1 MNDSPVRLDD
11 KFSLSKDRIILNGS
25 QALVR
30 LCLLQAERDRQAG
43 LKTGGYVSGYRGSP
57 LGGVDQQFHRAGEEL
72 AAAGVVFEP
81 GLNEDLAATAIWG
94 TQQAELHG
102 EGTHDGVFGMW
113 YGKGPGVDR
122 SGDVLR
128 HGNLAGSSRNG
139 GVIVLMGDDHTCE
152 SSTTAHQSEF
162 ALVDAMIPILNPADI
177 SDLLSFGLHGWALS
191 RYAGTWCGLKC
202 VKEIIEST
210 TVVDAAPS
218 RFQVCPPNEDT
229 RPADGLN
236 IRLNDTPHAQEA
248 RLHRHKIAAAR
259 AYVRAN
265 ILDRIVTRP
274 KGKSAIGIVSTGKS
288 WTDVIQA
295 IDELGLDTQTALE
308 AGIGLYKVAMPWPL
322 EPGTLT
328 EFAAGLD
335 LLIVVE
341 EKRSLIE
348 QQARSIL
355 YGRAG
360 APPIIGKEDENGN
373 VLFPSESA
381 LNPLHIAAV
390 IGARAAELRGN
401 RILEDRSNELAAIL
415 SREHSSQLVERKPYF
430 CAGCPHNSSTHVPED
445 SRAYAGIG
453 CHWMV
458 QFMDR
463 RTLGYTH
470 MGGEGANWIGE
481 ARFSKRGHVFQN
493 MGDGTY
499 NHSGLLAIRAALASG
514 TNMTFKILY
523 NDAVAMT
530 GGQSHEGNLSP
541 LQIARDVTA
550 LGVSRVD
557 LVTDSPKSYRGR
569 ELPGDTRVHHRD
581 HLMDVQTALSET
593 EGVTVLIYEQT
604 CAAEKRRRRK
614 RGTLPEPPRRV
625 FIHEGVCEGCGDCGI
640 QSNCVAILPVE
651 TEFGRKRQIDQYSCN
666 KDFSCVRGFCPSFV
680 TVEDPVLHDG
690 HQPTRAVGI
699 AIPEPELETLERSWS
714 IAVAGVGGTGVVTV
728 AALLGMAAHVEG
740 LGCGIVDMAGLA
752 QKGGAVVS
760 HVRIAKSPSD
770 IGAIRIAS
778 QGADLVIGCDLVVSG
793 SRDILSLVRPG
804 LTGVVVNS
812 NELMTDDF
820 VRDSDFRLPADEISH
835 SIAELAGDDMTTFV
849 NATRI
854 ASERIGDTI
863 AANLFMLGVAFQK
876 GMVPVSAKSLRESIR
891 INGTAVESNLQ
902 AFETGRHW
910 AYSPEELS
918 KAHSPAC
925 TSQGTEILSDDGS
938 IEALVE
944 RRSEQLAE
952 YQNQAYADRY
962 RRLVNTAAGIDR
974 NRASGAP
981 DGQVHGSDASRLTRA
996 VAHSYFKLM
1005 AYKDEYEVARL
1016 YSDPSFET
1024 SLERTFKSHGRL
1036 KLHLAPPLL
1045 ARREPSSGRMKKRE
1059 FGPWIFSVLRF
1070 LSKLRKLRGT
1080 PFDPFGYTQERQ
1092 MERQLISDYEKLV
1105 QHMADIGPALDY
1117 DVAVDLARLPEIIRG
1132 FGPVK
1137 AENVEKARKKRKEL
1151 LGNLRKAPV
1160 TRVVAD

>member
-1 MNDSPVRLDD
+1 
-11 KFSLSKDRIILNGS
+11 
-25 QALVR
+25 
-30 LCLLQAERDRQAG
+30 
-43 LKTGGYVSGYRGSP
+43 
-57 LGGVDQQFHRAGEEL
+57 
-72 AAAGVVFEP
+72 
-81 GLNEDLAATAIWG
+81 
-94 TQQAELHG
+94 
-102 EGTHDGVFGMW
+102 
-113 YGKGPGVDR
+113 
-122 SGDVLR
+122 
-128 HGNLAGSSRNG
+128 
-139 GVIVLMGDDHTCE
+139 MGDDHTCE

-191 RYAGTWCGLKC
+191 RYAGTCCGLKC

-295 IDELGLDTQTALE
+295 IDELGLYTRTALE

-401 RILEDRSNELAAIL
+401 RKLEDRSNKLAAIL

-902 AFETGRHW
+902 AFETGRLW

-952 YQNQAYADRY
+952 YQNRAYADRY

-1045 ARREPSSGRMKKRE
+1045 ARREPSSGRIKKRE
-1059 FGPWIFSVLRF
+1059 FGPWIFSVLRL

-1080 PFDPFGYTQERQ
+1080 PFDPFGYTRERQ

-1105 QHMADIGPALDY
+1105 QHMAEIGPALDY
-1117 DVAVDLARLPEIIRG
+1117 NVAVDLARLPETIRG

-1137 AENVEKARKKRKEL
+1137 VENVEKAKKKREEL
-1151 LGNLRKAPV
+1151 LGNLMMAPLTSV
-1160 TRVVAD
+1160 DAD

>member
-57 LGGVDQQFHRAGEEL
+57 LGGVDLQFHRAGEEL

-122 SGDVLR
+122 SGDVFR

-139 GVIVLMGDDHTCE
+139 GVVVLMGDDHTCE

-162 ALVDAMIPILNPADI
+162 ALVDAMIPILNPANI
-177 SDLLSFGLHGWALS
+177 ADLLSFGLHGWALS

-210 TVVDAAPS
+210 SVVDAATA
-218 RFQVCPPNEDT
+218 RFQACLPEEDA
-229 RPADGLN
+229 RPDGGLN
-236 IRLNDTPHAQEA
+236 IRINDTPHAQEA

-259 AYVRAN
+259 AYARAN
-265 ILDRIVTRP
+265 NLDRIVTRP
-274 KGKSAIGIVSTGKS
+274 EEKPSIGIVSTGKS

-295 IDELGLDTQTALE
+295 IDELGLDTRTACA

-322 EPGTLT
+322 EPENLT
-328 EFAAGLD
+328 EFATGLD
-335 LLIVVE
+335 LLIFVE
-341 EKRSLIE
+341 EKRGLIE

-355 YGRAG
+355 YGHAN
-360 APPIIGKEDENGN
+360 APPIIGKEDENGD

-390 IGARAAELRGN
+390 IGSRTANRKLR
-401 RILEDRSNELAAIL
+401 DRSNGIAAVLAE
-415 SREHSSQLVERKPYF
+415 EHSSQLIERKPYF

-453 CHWMV
+453 CHWLV

-499 NHSGLLAIRAALASG
+499 NHSGLLAIRAALAAG

-530 GGQSHEGNLSP
+530 GGQGHEGNLTP

-550 LGVSRVD
+550 LGVARVE
-557 LVTDSPKSYRGR
+557 LVTDSPRSYRR
-569 ELPGDTRVHHRD
+569 SELPGKMRVHHRNR
-581 HLMDVQTALSET
+581 LMDVQTGLSET

-614 RGTLPEPPRRV
+614 RGTLPEPPKRV

-666 KDFSCVRGFCPSFV
+666 KDFSCARGFCPSFV
-680 TVEDPVLHDG
+680 TVEDPVLLDG
-690 HQPTRAVGI
+690 CRPVHAVTV
-699 AIPEPELETLERSWS
+699 AVPEPEMEVPDRPWS

-728 AALLGMAAHVEG
+728 AALLGMAAHVDG
-740 LGCGIVDMAGLA
+740 HGCGIVDMAGLA

-760 HVRIAKSPSD
+760 HVRIARSPSD

-793 SRDILSLVRPG
+793 GRDIMSLIRPG
-804 LTGVVVNS
+804 HTGVVVNS
-812 NELMTDDF
+812 NELMTGDF
-820 VRDSDFRLPADEISH
+820 VRNSDFRLPAADISR
-835 SIAELAGDDMTTFV
+835 SIAEMAGDGMTTFV

-854 ASERIGDTI
+854 ASEQIGDAI

-876 GMVPVSAKSLRESIR
+876 GMVPVSAQSLREAIR
-891 INGTAVESNLQ
+891 INGTAVENNLL
-902 AFETGRHW
+902 AFETGRQW
-910 AYSPEELS
+910 V
-918 KAHSPAC
+918 HSPDEVSGA
-925 TSQGTEILSDDGS
+925 SSSAGENRDSGVPANDIS
-938 IEALVE
+938 IEAQVK
-944 RRSEQLAE
+944 RRAEELAA
-952 YQNQAYADRY
+952 YQNLAYADRY
-962 RRLVNTAAGIDR
+962 RRLVDTAAGIDR
-974 NRASGAP
+974 GRH
-981 DGQVHGSDASRLTRA
+981 HGGNRLTSA
-996 VAHSYFKLM
+996 VVRSYFKLL
-1005 AYKDEYEVARL
+1005 AYKDEYEIARL
-1016 YSDPSFET
+1016 YSDPSFKT
-1024 SLERTFKSHGRL
+1024 ALGQKFKSYSRL
-1036 KLHLAPPLL
+1036 RLHLAPPLI
-1045 ARREPSSGRMKKRE
+1045 ARRERSTGRLKKQE
-1059 FGPWIFSVLRF
+1059 YGPWIFSALRL
-1070 LSKLRKLRGT
+1070 LSKLRTIRGT
-1080 PFDPFGYTQERQ
+1080 PFDPFGHTRERR
-1092 MERQLISDYEKLV
+1092 MERRLISDYEKLV
-1105 QHMADIGPALDY
+1105 HHMAEIGPALNY
-1117 DVAVDLARLPEIIRG
+1117 DVAVDLARLPELIRG
-1132 FGPVK
+1132 FGHIK
-1137 AENVEKARKKRKEL
+1137 AENVEKARKKQEEL
-1151 LGNLRKAPV
+1151 LGNLRVDSPV
-1160 TRVVAD
+1160 NAIPD